1 MDSGCY
7 VRGELGSACG
17 DSSKCQGLWR
27 RGRASA
33 HHEAAAEV
41 KGTTA
46 GSAETAETN
55 YERAEAE
62 EACSRQR
69 AERAAS

>member
-27 RGRASA
+27 RGR
-33 HHEAAAEV
+33 EAAEV

-46 GSAETAETN
+46 GSAEA
-55 YERAEAE
+55 AEANYAPA
-62 EACSRQR
+62 EA
-69 AERAAS
+69 AEA